1 MPTLY
6 KTNGVKIKIER
17 KRPFSVG
24 ELQEYVGGYFE
35 LIPLG
40 NHYLVVNEEGRI
52 YGLPVN
58 ESATNIARQFGFN
71 AIIVGDALFTEKRFV
86 K

>member
-6 KTNGVKIKIER
+6 KTNGEKVAIDR
-17 KRPFSVG
+17 TRPFSVG
-24 ELQEYVGGYFE
+24 ELQEFVGGYFE

-40 NHYLVVNEEGRI
+40 RHYLVVNEEGRL

-58 ESATNIARQFGFN
+58 RNASMLAAQFGFPE
-71 AIIVGDALFTEKRFV
+71 IVGDALFTEKRFV